1 MNLIEII
8 RHVTLMLPETT
19 EELEEEQ
26 VTFFVQNKKFCV
38 FEFYTGRLTL
48 KFSLRDQEVFTRL
61 GKGNVEPVPG
71 LKGLQ
76 GWTYYQ
82 LTESLPHYRFIVGLS
97 YNQVAPEK
105 YHLDLRGEP
114 ED

>member
-1 MNLIEII
+1 MNLVEII

-26 VTFFVQNKKFCV
+26 VTFYVEKKKFCV

-48 KFSLRDQEVFTRL
+48 KFSMKDQEVFTRL
-61 GKGNVEPVPG
+61 GKGNVSPVPS
-71 LKGLQ
+71 LKGKQ

-82 LTESLPHYRFIVGLS
+82 LTDSLPHYRFIVSLS

-105 YHLDLRGEP
+105 YHFDVQE
-114 ED
+114 EEEE